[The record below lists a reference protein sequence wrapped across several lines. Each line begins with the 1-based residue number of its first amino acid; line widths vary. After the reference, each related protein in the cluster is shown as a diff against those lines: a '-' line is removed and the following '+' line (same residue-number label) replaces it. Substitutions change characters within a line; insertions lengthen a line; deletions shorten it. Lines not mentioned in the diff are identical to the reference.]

1 MSNRWEK
8 LIKDFGIKALIVERV
23 ESKFLNLKNIF

>member
-1 MSNRWEK
+1 MSMSNRWEK

-23 ESKFLNLKNIF
+23 ESKFLN